1 MLARSFAPNFLLGM
15 VLYVEFN
22 QQKRHGS
29 LIHMYIQYYEFPQQ
43 AMENDPGE
51 PIASYKWTGWS
62 SRLSGNLPNVL
73 LECMESTSK

>member
-51 PIASYKWTGWS
+51 PIASYK
-62 SRLSGNLPNVL
+62 
-73 LECMESTSK
+73 